1 MRTNRLSLTNLA
13 NLNRMNAIQ
22 MLAGRTGLV
31 VVATE
36 PPVDFQSQEQFQLLL
51 PNPEPK
57 PGPQADQGSRD
68 QRLPGTSGSPAGSV
82 GRHSGATACRAS
94 RTTAARFVTSAASA
108 RASDYPSPTVRS
120 FGDRTRRATP
130 SYRRWHPANVPFST
144 AGK

>member
-31 VVATE
+31 VVAAE
-36 PPVDFQSQEQFQLLL
+36 PPVDVQSQEQFQLLL

-57 PGPQADQGSRD
+57 PGPQADQGGRD
-68 QRLPGTSGSPAGSV
+68 KRLPGSPGSPAGSV
-82 GRHSGATACRAS
+82 GRHSGATARRAS
-94 RTTAARFVTSAASA
+94 RITAARFQASDSA
-108 RASDYPSPTVRS
+108 RASDYPSPTARTT
-120 FGDRTRRATP
+120 GRRTRCATP
-130 SYRRWHPANVPFST
+130 SYRRWHPATVQFTT

>member
-57 PGPQADQGSRD
+57 PGPQTDQGSRD
-68 QRLPGTSGSPAGSV
+68 TRLPGTSGSPAGSV

-94 RTTAARFVTSAASA
+94 RTTAARFPASASA
-108 RASDYPSPTVRS
+108 RASDYPSPAARTTGS
-120 FGDRTRRATP
+120 RTRCATP
-130 SYRRWHPANVPFST
+130 SYRRWHPANVQFST